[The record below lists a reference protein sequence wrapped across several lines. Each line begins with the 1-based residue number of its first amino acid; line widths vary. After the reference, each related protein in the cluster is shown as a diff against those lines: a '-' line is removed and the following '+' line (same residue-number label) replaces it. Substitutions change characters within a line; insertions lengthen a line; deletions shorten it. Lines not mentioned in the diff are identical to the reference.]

1 MAEGLGVVALSNKH
15 EMIMNWMLV
24 NPDKSLRECA
34 DNFGIS
40 QSWLSTLIHSDIF
53 QAQLAARHEGIR
65 ARIADTIPQKMRVAA
80 DIGIQKLAEKL
91 EQSED
96 PDFILDAT
104 DKLLHR
110 MGYAPARVGAPPPQ
124 GGSGNV
130 QNNFYVSA
138 GDLALAREK
147 MAAIGQ
153 QIGPQ
158 ADPAASREGVIEGEL
173 VPQEGAQGE

>member
-34 DNFGIS
+34 DTFGIS

-91 EQSED
+91 EESED

-110 MGYAPARVGAPPPQ
+110 MGYAPARVGAPAPQ
-124 GGSGNV
+124 SGSGNV

-138 GDLALAREK
+138 GDLAQARET
-147 MAAIGQ
+147 MARLGEAT
-153 QIGPQ
+153 
-158 ADPAASREGVIEGEL
+158 AASSAGAPEAVIEGEII
-173 VPQEGAQGE
+173 PQEPIGG